1 MGAILM
7 EENNMQKY
15 IVWYK
20 TRSGKYSREIPF
32 KSLEKAKS
40 LFNALERDFKYLI
53 GVDENGI
60 HHTLA
65 SAEK

>member
-1 MGAILM
+1 
-7 EENNMQKY
+7 MQKY

-20 TRSGKYSREIPF
+20 TRSGNYSREIPF
-32 KSLEKAKS
+32 KSLERAMP

>member
-1 MGAILM
+1 
-7 EENNMQKY
+7 MQKY
-15 IVWYK
+15 IIWYK
-20 TRSGKYSREIPF
+20 TRSGNYSREIPF

-40 LFNALERDFKYLI
+40 LFNTLERDFKYLI
-53 GVDENGI
+53 GVDNNGN

>member
-1 MGAILM
+1 M
-7 EENNMQKY
+7 EENNMEKY

-20 TRSGKYSREIPF
+20 TRSGNYSREILF

>member
-1 MGAILM
+1 
-7 EENNMQKY
+7 MQKY

-20 TRSGKYSREIPF
+20 TRSGNYSREIHF
-32 KSLEKAKS
+32 KSLKKAKS
-40 LFNALERDFKYLI
+40 LFNALKRDFKYLI

-60 HHTLA
+60 HHTLS

>member
-1 MGAILM
+1 MA
-7 EENNMQKY
+7 KY
-15 IVWYK
+15 IVYYK
-20 TRSGKYSREIPF
+20 TRSNNYTREIPF
-32 KSLEKAKS
+32 KSLEKATA

-65 SAEK
+65 SATK

>member
-1 MGAILM
+1 
-7 EENNMQKY
+7 MQKC

-20 TRSGKYSREIPF
+20 TRSGNYSREIPF
-32 KSLEKAKS
+32 KSLEKTKS

-60 HHTLA
+60 HHTLWLLIRQA
-65 SAEK
+65 IM